1 MPARHLVNHGHVMRC
16 RLVVLHIP
24 AIDKLQ
30 LHGVNEPAVE
40 AAFKVAVAA
49 RHHASCQLRGSE
61 RYSSGSGSW
70 AAACGKMQE
79 GTTLQPSNL
88 CRCSAHLPVLHQAG
102 HQRTCVLVLLPPPA
116 LKEALQQR
124 EEDVRTRQ
132 V

>member
-1 MPARHLVNHGHVMRC
+1 MPARHLVNHGHVVRC

-24 AIDKLQ
+24 AIDELQ
-30 LHGVNEPAVE
+30 LHGVNGPAVQQWRQRS
-40 AAFKVAVAA
+40 KLQW
-49 RHHASCQLRGSE
+49 HHASCQLSGSE

-79 GTTLQPSNL
+79 GTMLQPSNL